1 MPIISI
7 DNNQGVLNFID
18 NLNLKLSKP
27 QLSHLLNLM
36 TGIVNI
42 DGKRNIS
49 NISNKILQAKKRS
62 CITKFLNNSPWDED
76 LLNNA
81 RIKYALQRISPKEE
95 EPIFVAID
103 DTVIPK
109 SKDTKHI
116 EGLGYHF
123 SHSEGKVLWSH
134 YIVSSQ
140 VITEEHS
147 FPLGFEQYL
156 NKKYCTEN
164 QLEFNSKIDIAC
176 NLLELFHQF
185 NNNKNHS
192 IYFLTDSW
200 FTSKK
205 IIEKSLSYGYHL
217 IGGVKTNRCIYPQG
231 IKIKISDFVGY
242 IEDNDLDV
250 VTVKG
255 KKYKVY
261 RYEGGI
267 NGIDNA
273 VVLICCEADSTVE
286 KPTCIMSTDI
296 ELSTITILEYY
307 SKRWNI
313 ETSFLY
319 LKDRLGLKHYQMRKL
334 KGLKRFWSIVYL
346 AYTYVEVYRFRKSQ
360 EQKEFTLGD
369 AIRSIKGVTFQ
380 DLIKFIYHKAAN
392 NVAID
397 ELFKI
402 LKIAT

>member
-147 FPLGFEQYL
+147 FPLGFE
-156 NKKYCTEN
+156 
-164 QLEFNSKIDIAC
+164 
-176 NLLELFHQF
+176 
-185 NNNKNHS
+185 
-192 IYFLTDSW
+192 
-200 FTSKK
+200 
-205 IIEKSLSYGYHL
+205 
-217 IGGVKTNRCIYPQG
+217 
-231 IKIKISDFVGY
+231 
-242 IEDNDLDV
+242 
-250 VTVKG
+250 
-255 KKYKVY
+255 
-261 RYEGGI
+261 
-267 NGIDNA
+267 
-273 VVLICCEADSTVE
+273 
-286 KPTCIMSTDI
+286 
-296 ELSTITILEYY
+296 
-307 SKRWNI
+307 
-313 ETSFLY
+313 
-319 LKDRLGLKHYQMRKL
+319 
-334 KGLKRFWSIVYL
+334 
-346 AYTYVEVYRFRKSQ
+346 
-360 EQKEFTLGD
+360 
-369 AIRSIKGVTFQ
+369 
-380 DLIKFIYHKAAN
+380 
-392 NVAID
+392 
-397 ELFKI
+397 
-402 LKIAT
+402 